1 MMRNI
6 VLSHLLLPLFA
17 SLAFS
22 ATAAPA
28 ATPVDPA
35 PVVAAGL
42 ATATEPAKL
51 NLNNA
56 DAATLQKAL
65 NGIGKTKAEAIVQ
78 YRETHGPFASVDE
91 LLEIPGI
98 GSALLERNRERLTVE

>member
-22 ATAAPA
+22 ATAATA
-28 ATPVDPA
+28 ATPVDPV
-35 PVVAAGL
+35 PVVATGL
-42 ATATEPAKL
+42 ATPAQPAKL

-56 DAATLQKAL
+56 DAATLQKEL

-78 YRETHGPFASVDE
+78 YRATHGPFASVDE

-98 GSALLERNRERLTVE
+98 GNALLERNRERLTVE